1 MGRNKEIKSEL
12 VEDMTVCVVCG
23 RPREHIHHVV
33 FGTSNRKISDEYEYV
48 IPLCYEHHLGKT
60 GIHDNRDM
68 NVYWKRKA
76 QEHFEA
82 HHGTREDFIKVFGK
96 SWL

>member
-1 MGRNKEIKSEL
+1 MGRNKEIESAL

-23 RPREHIHHVV
+23 RPREHVHHVIY
-33 FGTSNRKISDEYEYV
+33 GTANRKISDAYKYI
-48 IPLCYEHHLGKT
+48 IPLCIEHHTGRT
-60 GIHDNRDM
+60 GIHNDRAM

-82 HHGTREDFIKVFGK
+82 NHGTREDFIKVFGK